1 MNGKQHRLRFPPTR
15 EGFKGASRI
24 LIGLLHDRALAVE
37 ARYDIQLVFDEI
49 AINIVHHG
57 RPRSDVDVR
66 ITFHDTHV
74 ILTFE
79 DDGHPFD
86 PRQHPDPPAP
96 ASLDNA
102 SFGGRG
108 IMLVRR
114 LSSHIEYEVT
124 PQSRNVLTLAVPVAK
139 GSV

>member
-1 MNGKQHRLRFPPTR
+1 MRFPPTR
-15 EGFKGASRI
+15 DGFKVASRT
-24 LIGLLHDRALAVE
+24 LIELLHARPLAVD

-66 ITFHDTHV
+66 ITFHETHV
-74 ILTFE
+74 ILMFE

-86 PRQHPDPPAP
+86 PRQHPEPPP
-96 ASLDNA
+96 PTSPHDA

-124 PQSRNVLTLAVPVAK
+124 PQSRNLLTLAVPVR
-139 GSV
+139 